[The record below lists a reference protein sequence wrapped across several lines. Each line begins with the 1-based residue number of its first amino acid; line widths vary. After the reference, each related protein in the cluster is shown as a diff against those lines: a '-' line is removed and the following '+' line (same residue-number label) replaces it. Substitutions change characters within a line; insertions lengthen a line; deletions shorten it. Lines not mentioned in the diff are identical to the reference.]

1 MADQQAGQASAPSLL
16 SYYRDAA
23 FNPLGID
30 LSDPAKLAAHRAKRE
45 HLYQTLL
52 GLPLA
57 WLRGKEVLE
66 VGPASGE
73 NALVLAMAGANL
85 TLVEPNEHTRPRIL
99 ALFEHFGLRDRIREL
114 SDSTID
120 AFRCDRT
127 FDLVV
132 AEGFVDTLSDRE
144 RAIARLCELAS
155 PGGLLSVTRHE
166 AVGMVAEFVKK
177 AVYARCVRIEQDRT
191 GAPLAEDTRVGIAES
206 LFGADYARI
215 PASRPFRTW
224 WKDNLDSPVVNEW
237 LLWPLEEMLAAFR
250 AGGCRYHASH
260 PNYVERDT
268 LRWYKDVPSDEE
280 RERAILDGYALR
292 APSFVLAEPLFDRGR
307 PPIEDCREVGATIRG
322 FVQALA
328 RWTRDPVVPS
338 PLANPVADLQ
348 LNPGY
353 RLSSRAS
360 LFVDDVGVLCCAF
373 DDWSCEMLVRQYR
386 LSSALRSVWGSHY
399 HYVCFRREA

>member
-1 MADQQAGQASAPSLL
+1 MADQQAGHASAPSLL

-30 LSDPAKLAAHRAKRE
+30 LSDPARLAAHRAKRE

-57 WLRGKEVLE
+57 WLRNKEVLE

-85 TLVEPNEHTRPRIL
+85 TLVEPNEHTRPRIQ
-99 ALFEHFGLRDRIREL
+99 ALFEHFGVRDRLREL
-114 SDSTID
+114 SASTID

-132 AEGFVDTLSDRE
+132 AEGFVDTLADRE

-166 AVGMVAEFVKK
+166 AVGMLAEFVKK
-177 AVYARCVRIEQDRT
+177 AVYAR
-191 GAPLAEDTRVGIAES
+191 ASASLAEEDRLAVAES
-206 LFGADYARI
+206 LFAEDYARI
-215 PASRPFRTW
+215 PASRAFATW

-237 LLWPLEEMLAAFR
+237 LLWPFEEMHAAFR

-268 LRWYKDVPSDEE
+268 LRWYKDVPSAEE
-280 RERAILDGYALR
+280 RERTVLDGYAHR
-292 APSFVLAEPLFDRGR
+292 APSFVASAPLFAVDA
-307 PPIEDCREVGATIRG
+307 PIEACREVLSSFRV
-322 FVQALA
+322 FVGALA
-328 RWTRDPVVPS
+328 RWTRQPTPPPPRVEPIAGLDRRLGLRYS
-338 PLANPVADLQ
+338 PCPEALMSELTGLFAILDGGGRETLAER
-348 LNPGY
+348 Y
-353 RLSSRAS
+353 RAS
-360 LFVDDVGVLCCAF
+360 
-373 DDWSCEMLVRQYR
+373 RT
-386 LSSALRSVWGSHY
+386 LRSVWGSHY